1 MRAQRAKV
9 AKRNRRVFFISE
21 IILINCHPVVD
32 TGNTGAVMKVP
43 MQSQKI
49 QKRSPGTPATTTRM
63 PAPFRPDWEGFTR
76 NLDRLDQSLKDTLE
90 TAPFLGLP
98 FGLAVLAFIL
108 LLGLLSPLV
117 TPARDFS
124 LPLGNLAFPDDS
136 RLPALL
142 FHNDSL
148 ETVLTEAPASLP
160 MNEVLQKEKVP
171 VLETQTY
178 KMQKGD
184 MLSAVANRFDL
195 TLGTLISF
203 NGIKNVR
210 KVGSGTTLVIPNSDG
225 VLYTVVKGDSLSG
238 IARNNKVAYET
249 ILEANKLSTPVVT
262 PGQKIFLPGATLSNW
277 ELRQASGELFIYP
290 TRGYITSRFGTRRDP
305 FTGVR
310 TFHNGVDL
318 ANALGTPVR
327 ASMAG
332 TVTDTGFNSSYGNYI
347 VISHEGGFQTL
358 YGHLKSFGVKNGQP
372 VGQGQQIALM
382 GNTGYST
389 GSHLHFSIFKWNK
402 PLNPLNYLF

>member
-1 MRAQRAKV
+1 
-9 AKRNRRVFFISE
+9 
-21 IILINCHPVVD
+21 
-32 TGNTGAVMKVP
+32 
-43 MQSQKI
+43 MQSQKV
-49 QKRSPGTPATTTRM
+49 QKRSTGLPIVPLRLPG
-63 PAPFRPDWEGFTR
+63 PFRPDWETVSKNFTL
-76 NLDRLDQSLKDTLE
+76 LDRSLKENLE
-90 TAPFLGLP
+90 TRPLLGLP
-98 FGLAVLAFIL
+98 FGLAVLGFIL

-124 LPLGNLAFPDDS
+124 LPLGNLAFPNDS
-136 RLPALL
+136 RLGPLL

-148 ETVLTEAPASLP
+148 DSVLAETPGVIPMKEAL
-160 MNEVLQKEKVP
+160 EKEKTL

-178 KMQKGD
+178 KLQKGD
-184 MLSAVANRFDL
+184 MLSAVANKFDI

-203 NGIKNVR
+203 NNIKNVR
-210 KVGSGTTLVIPNSDG
+210 KVGMGTSLVIPNSDG

-238 IARNNKVAYET
+238 IARNNKVAYER

-318 ANALGTPVR
+318 ANSLGTPVR

-332 TVTDTGFNSSYGNYI
+332 TVSDTGFNSSYGNYI

-358 YGHLKSFGVKNGQP
+358 YGHLKSFGVRAGQS
-372 VGQGQQIALM
+372 VGQGQQIGLM

-402 PLNPLNYLF
+402 ALNPLNYLF

>member
-1 MRAQRAKV
+1 
-9 AKRNRRVFFISE
+9 
-21 IILINCHPVVD
+21 
-32 TGNTGAVMKVP
+32 MKVP
-43 MQSQKI
+43 MQVQRV
-49 QKRSPGTPATTTRM
+49 QKRAGGLPSTPVRL

-76 NLDRLDQSLKDTLE
+76 NLDQLDRSLKGTLE
-90 TAPFLGLP
+90 TSPFLGLP
-98 FGLAVLAFIL
+98 FGLAVLVFIL
-108 LLGLLSPLV
+108 LLGFLSPLV

-136 RLPALL
+136 RLSTLL
-142 FHNDSL
+142 FHTDAL
-148 ETVLTEAPASLP
+148 HEVLTEAPAAVP
-160 MNEVLQKEKVP
+160 MKEALENEKVP

-184 MLSAVANRFDL
+184 MLSAIANRYNL

-210 KVGSGTTLVIPNSDG
+210 KVGAGTTLVIPNSDG
-225 VLYTVVKGDSLSG
+225 ILYTVVKGDSLSG

-262 PGQKIFLPGATLSNW
+262 PGQKLFLPGATLSNW

-318 ANALGTPVR
+318 ANSLGTPVR

-332 TVTDTGFNSSYGNYI
+332 TVTDTGFNSSYGNYV

-358 YGHLKSFGVKNGQP
+358 YGHLKSFSVKEGQS
-372 VGQGQQIALM
+372 VAQGQQIAQM

-402 PLNPLNYLF
+402 ALNPLNYLF

>member
-1 MRAQRAKV
+1 
-9 AKRNRRVFFISE
+9 
-21 IILINCHPVVD
+21 
-32 TGNTGAVMKVP
+32 

-49 QKRSPGTPATTTRM
+49 QKRPLETGRVATRM

-76 NLDRLDQSLKDTLE
+76 NLDRLDRSLKDTLE

-98 FGLAVLAFIL
+98 FGLAVLAFVL

-117 TPARDFS
+117 TPARDFH
-124 LPLGNLAFPDDS
+124 LPWGSLAFPDDP
-136 RLPALL
+136 RLSSLL
-142 FHNDSL
+142 FHHDSL
-148 ETVLTEAPASLP
+148 DTVLSEATAALP
-160 MNEVLQKEKVP
+160 MEDLLQKEKVP

-178 KMQKGD
+178 TVQKGD
-184 MLSAVANRFDL
+184 MLSAIANQHNV

-210 KVGSGTTLVIPNSDG
+210 KVGLGTTLVIPNSDG

-238 IARNNKVAYET
+238 IARNYKVTYET
-249 ILEANKLSTPVVT
+249 ILEANRLSSPVVT
-262 PGQKIFLPGATLSNW
+262 PGQKIFLPTATLSNW

-332 TVTDTGFNSSYGNYI
+332 TVTDTGFNPSYGNYI
-347 VISHEGGFQTL
+347 VLSHEGGFKTL
-358 YGHLKSFGVKNGQP
+358 YGHLKSFSVKSGQA
-372 VGQGQQIALM
+372 VGQGQLIAQM

-402 PLNPLNYLF
+402 ALNPLNYLF

>member
-1 MRAQRAKV
+1 
-9 AKRNRRVFFISE
+9 
-21 IILINCHPVVD
+21 
-32 TGNTGAVMKVP
+32 MKVP
-43 MQSQKI
+43 MESQKV
-49 QKRSPGTPATTTRM
+49 QKRGEVTVRSVRL

-76 NLDRLDQSLKDTLE
+76 NLDRLDRSLKDTLE

-98 FGLAVLAFIL
+98 FGLAALGYIL
-108 LLGLLSPLV
+108 LLGLLSPLI
-117 TPARDFS
+117 TPARDFT
-124 LPLGNLAFPDDS
+124 LPLGGLAFPDDAK
-136 RLPALL
+136 LPGLL
-142 FHNDSL
+142 FHNDTLS
-148 ETVLTEAPASLP
+148 TVLAETPAAVP
-160 MNEVLQKEKVP
+160 MAEVLQKEKIRP
-171 VLETQTY
+171 LETQTY
-178 KMQKGD
+178 QMQKGD
-184 MLSAVANRFDL
+184 LLSAVASRYEV

-203 NGIKNVR
+203 NDIKNVR
-210 KVGSGTTLVIPNSDG
+210 RVGAGTTLVVPNSDG
-225 VLYTVVKGDSLSG
+225 ILYTVVKGDSLSG

-249 ILEANKLSTPVVT
+249 ILEANKLSTPVVV

-277 ELRQASGELFIYP
+277 ELRQALGELFIYP

-318 ANALGTPVR
+318 ANSLGTPVR

-358 YGHLKSFGVKNGQP
+358 YGHLKSFGVKAGQR

>member
-1 MRAQRAKV
+1 
-9 AKRNRRVFFISE
+9 
-21 IILINCHPVVD
+21 
-32 TGNTGAVMKVP
+32 MKVP

-49 QKRSPGTPATTTRM
+49 QKRDGTPVKTMRM

-76 NLDRLDQSLKDTLE
+76 NLDRLDRSLKDTLE

-98 FGLAVLAFIL
+98 FGLAVLGFIL

-136 RLPALL
+136 RLPNLL
-142 FHNDSL
+142 FHNDTL
-148 ETVLTEAPASLP
+148 DTVLSEAPVALP
-160 MNEVLQKEKVP
+160 MDEALKKETVP

-178 KMQKGD
+178 QMVKGD
-184 MLSAVANRFDL
+184 MLSAVANHFDL
-195 TLGTLISF
+195 TLGTVISF
-203 NGIKNVR
+203 NGIKNIR
-210 KVGSGTTLVIPNSDG
+210 RVGAGTTLVIPNSDG
-225 VLYTVVKGDSLSG
+225 ILYTVVKGDSLSS
-238 IARNNKVAYET
+238 IARNNRVAYET
-249 ILEANKLSTPVVT
+249 ILDTNKLSTPVVT
-262 PGQKIFLPGATLSNW
+262 PGQKVFLPGATLSNW

-290 TRGYITSRFGTRRDP
+290 TRGSITSRFGTRRDP

-318 ANALGTPVR
+318 ANSIGTPVR

-347 VISHEGGFQTL
+347 VVSHEGGFQTL
-358 YGHLKSFGVKNGQP
+358 YGHLKSFGVKVGQD